1 MKPAVILI
9 ILVMLV
15 FAVPMPSAAQTAT
28 RPTVPDAEPY
38 EPQEFAPWLLS
49 LRRAEVI
56 AFGSFP
62 IALLG
67 TRLLYGIVRFAG
79 ASISAGEFDLAY
91 LPPLVAPPG
100 AAPLTRSDNARIIT
114 SAAGVSISIA
124 VIDYLLSR
132 RETYE

>member
-1 MKPAVILI
+1 MKPTA
-9 ILVMLV
+9 ILVVLLMLA
-15 FAVPMPSAAQTAT
+15 FAAPTPAGAQTPT

-38 EPQEFAPWLLS
+38 EPDEFAPWLLN

-67 TRLLYGIVRFAG
+67 SRLLYGIVRFAG
-79 ASISAGEFDLAY
+79 ASISIGKFDLAY
-91 LPPLVAPPG
+91 LPPLVAPPS

-114 SAAGVSISIA
+114 TAAAVSVSIA

-132 RETYE
+132 RETHE